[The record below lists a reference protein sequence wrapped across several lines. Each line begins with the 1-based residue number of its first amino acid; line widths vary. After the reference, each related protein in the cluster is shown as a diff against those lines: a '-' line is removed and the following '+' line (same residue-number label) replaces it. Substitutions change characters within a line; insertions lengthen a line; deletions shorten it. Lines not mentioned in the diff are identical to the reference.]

1 MSLNE
6 PEEAAFAEVILAD
19 AHDQAP
25 VQAVPGGFV
34 RCNEIVR
41 SDQIRNWMD
50 GVTAKLAGQLLNVD
64 LRGIGTIKARRTSEH
79 GGLEEKSESSEY
91 VGQARPRRR
100 GAAHG
105 RWLLASPRSLAVT
118 TDRR

>member
-1 MSLNE
+1 MSLDE
-6 PEEAAFAEVILAD
+6 PEEAASAEAILAD

-50 GVTAKLAGQLLNVD
+50 GVTAKLAGQLLGVD
-64 LRGIGTIKARRTSEH
+64 LRGIGTIKGPTN
-79 GGLEEKSESSEY
+79 K
-91 VGQARPRRR
+91 
-100 GAAHG
+100 
-105 RWLLASPRSLAVT
+105 
-118 TDRR
+118 